1 MDISTVDITELFW
14 PLIKCILTLDYDEL
28 KKTREFEEIFSYID
42 NDDTFLLSFG
52 DSSFVFD
59 NVNDLFYG
67 MASYYEDKEMFH
79 EAEILANVIKKME
92 FIVTM
97 NDMTDMWSKVS
108 F

>member
-1 MDISTVDITELFW
+1 MDISTVNITELFW

-52 DSSFVFD
+52 ESTFIFD

-67 MASYYEDKEMFH
+67 MASYYEDKICFMK
-79 EAEILANVIKKME
+79 LKYWQMSLKKW
-92 FIVTM
+92 
-97 NDMTDMWSKVS
+97 NLL
-108 F
+108 